1 MEDRNES
8 LKRLYVIHPAARGLS
23 DEGHCRLLTGD
34 VLPCE
39 ATDDDRVKADSNM
52 IKLPTIGWN
61 PAGLVESGPSY
72 TSYISAAIYFVR
84 GRHLAWCPTNVKMQ
98 LEWN

>member
-34 VLPCE
+34 VLP
-39 ATDDDRVKADSNM
+39 
-52 IKLPTIGWN
+52 
-61 PAGLVESGPSY
+61 
-72 TSYISAAIYFVR
+72 
-84 GRHLAWCPTNVKMQ
+84 WCPTNVKMQ

>member
-39 ATDDDRVKADSNM
+39 TENAIN
-52 IKLPTIGWN
+52 IGT
-61 PAGLVESGPSY
+61 LLLFQSSGW
-72 TSYISAAIYFVR
+72 AAS
-84 GRHLAWCPTNVKMQ
+84 
-98 LEWN
+98 

>member
-1 MEDRNES
+1 MLCCCDHDSRRSRRRDSETIQHTLFECKAFVEDRNES

-39 ATDDDRVKADSNM
+39 TENAINTGTFLLFQSS
-52 IKLPTIGWN
+52 GW
-61 PAGLVESGPSY
+61 
-72 TSYISAAIYFVR
+72 AAS
-84 GRHLAWCPTNVKMQ
+84 
-98 LEWN
+98 